1 MKTSMK
7 KFKIFAL
14 LGFGLGLGIAF
25 GAKSVSYSAA
35 RAEGEEEPT
44 PAVTET
50 AEPTPIATATEEPEV
65 FESKIVLPET
75 LKHGKIKADKLE
87 GHVGDI
93 VSITASHDLFY
104 TVSYVAVN
112 GVNLVEDAE
121 ISGLYTFALAEGENV
136 ITAKFVVDKELLGQ
150 VAPIVEQIQNGDW
163 ANLFTVENVIR
174 IVTFLLGGGLLLAM
188 VRYYVKDKR
197 LEKKL
202 EEKVTNVMNDIVPWV
217 TRETVAATIE
227 KFITPIFTEL
237 NIKIEEQNNALTV
250 FSRCFALAQED
261 TPEARIAITQELSSL
276 KLGDQETIS
285 RVREDIIAFVKQQ
298 QADMK
303 ALMARFDELEA
314 HNKQIL
320 AEKAEKE
327 EESPEVDEGVVEEIP
342 VDDGTQ
348 N

>member
-75 LKHGKIKADKLE
+75 LKPGKIKVDKLE

-188 VRYYVKDKR
+188 VCKGSDRY
-197 LEKKL
+197 
-202 EEKVTNVMNDIVPWV
+202 P
-217 TRETVAATIE
+217 
-227 KFITPIFTEL
+227 
-237 NIKIEEQNNALTV
+237 
-250 FSRCFALAQED
+250 
-261 TPEARIAITQELSSL
+261 
-276 KLGDQETIS
+276 
-285 RVREDIIAFVKQQ
+285 
-298 QADMK
+298 
-303 ALMARFDELEA
+303 
-314 HNKQIL
+314 
-320 AEKAEKE
+320 
-327 EESPEVDEGVVEEIP
+327 
-342 VDDGTQ
+342 
-348 N
+348 